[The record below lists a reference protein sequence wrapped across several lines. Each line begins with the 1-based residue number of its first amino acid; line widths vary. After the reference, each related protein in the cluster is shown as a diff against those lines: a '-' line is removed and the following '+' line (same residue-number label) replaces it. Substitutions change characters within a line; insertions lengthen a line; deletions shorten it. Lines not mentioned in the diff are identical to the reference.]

1 MGDTTELSDSPAK
14 NLGARVIAGIPA
26 YNEAECIGEVIQKA
40 LRHVDEVIVADDGS
54 VDDTAR
60 IAETAGATVVRSNLN
75 QGAGNATR
83 LCFQVARDKNA
94 DALITIDADG
104 QHNAEEIPSVVAP
117 LFNKGA
123 DLVIGSRFIEYVGDI
138 PRYRRFGIGIITL
151 LLNFAAKVKISD
163 SQSCFRA
170 YSKRAIKN
178 LDITENGFG
187 FSIETLVQARRKGL
201 VIKEVPISCVYNA
214 HSHSLNPLVHGLRVA
229 LSVIRLRL
237 KYRLNGFINEPGY

>member
-1 MGDTTELSDSPAK
+1 MYESAEPYEQVRP
-14 NLGARVIAGIPA
+14 RVVAGIPA
-26 YNEAECIGEVIQKA
+26 YNEAKCIGEVIEKA

-54 VDDTAR
+54 IDDTAR
-60 IAETAGATVVRSNLN
+60 VAETAGAKVVRSKLN

-83 LCFQVARDKNA
+83 LCLQAARDRNA
-94 DALITIDADG
+94 DVLITIDADG

-117 LFNKGA
+117 LLDKEA

-151 LLNFAAKVKISD
+151 LLNLAAKVKISD

-170 YSKRAIKN
+170 YSKRAIEN
-178 LDITENGFG
+178 LDIMEKGFG
-187 FSIETLVQARRKGL
+187 FSIETLVQARRQGL
-201 VIKEVPISCVYNA
+201 VIKEVPISCVYDA

-237 KYRLNGFINEPGY
+237 KYK